1 MLETL
6 FKDVEVRQPLL
17 AGPMGPYLDVLTSKL
32 LELGYCH
39 SQARKIVRTASALG
53 HWLAE
58 SGLTPAEAGKADLK
72 KFISQQRRAPSGR
85 LADGAVGSTRLPG
98 LLHSS
103 GILCRETK
111 SAEDAVLH
119 RFENHLVN
127 VRGVRRSTSTSYLR
141 YVRPL
146 VVGIYSND
154 EPEWWKMTSEYVSGF
169 VVRQADQARAAKH
182 RIVSAVRTFL
192 RFMVCEGTLPAE
204 LVRAIPRVR
213 RWRYAE
219 LPKRLSAAELELVL
233 KDCQSEEH
241 GCLRDRAF
249 IALLARLG
257 VRSGELRSLRLDDID
272 WSEGLLH
279 IKESKSGHGRTL
291 PLPGDA
297 GKLVAEYIRNERP
310 TTEYREIFLTS
321 LTPRRPLGNCTATTF
336 VNVYLHKLGL
346 DGPGRGCHSFRHT
359 AATLMVQ
366 NGASLKEVADVLGHR
381 SLSATGIYVKLD
393 EPSLQD
399 VALPW
404 KGGKV

>member
-6 FKDVEVRQPLL
+6 FKEVEVRQLLL

-39 SQARKIVRTASALG
+39 SQARKIVRTASSLG

-58 SGLTPAEAGKADLK
+58 SGLTPVEAGKADLE
-72 KFISQQRRAPSGR
+72 KFIRQQRRTPSGR

-119 RFENHLVN
+119 RFENHLMN

-146 VVGIYSND
+146 VVGIYSNG
-154 EPEWWKMTSEYVSGF
+154 EPEWWRMTSEYISGF
-169 VVRQADQARAAKH
+169 VVQQADQARAAKH

-219 LPKRLSAAELELVL
+219 LPKRLSATELDLVL

-257 VRSGELRSLRLDDID
+257 VRSGELRSLRLEDID
-272 WSEGLLH
+272 WTEGLLH

-297 GKLVAEYIRNERP
+297 GKLVAEYIRSERP

-346 DGPGRGCHSFRHT
+346 GGPGRGCHSFRHT

-381 SLSATGIYVKLD
+381 SLSTTGIYVKLD

-404 KGGKV
+404 KGGKL